1 MQPLLAGSLRPRP
14 RVLETA
20 SCGRTD
26 GQSRPVKG
34 CPVRCVRSVCFS
46 PEAVQTRVYNSR
58 WGHFLCL
65 FWKNAVCQRSKYY
78 NKYVI
83 ELLSKYGFL
92 IMDFTSLVMYN
103 PSFSEVIFRLKIRS
117 FSGFDHGKFCP
128 GVGSLQL

>member
-1 MQPLLAGSLRPRP
+1 MGTLSLFI
-14 RVLETA
+14 LEKCIL
-20 SCGRTD
+20 S
-26 GQSRPVKG
+26 K
-34 CPVRCVRSVCFS
+34 
-46 PEAVQTRVYNSR
+46 
-58 WGHFLCL
+58 
-65 FWKNAVCQRSKYY
+65 KKYY

-83 ELLSKYGFL
+83 ELLSKFGFL